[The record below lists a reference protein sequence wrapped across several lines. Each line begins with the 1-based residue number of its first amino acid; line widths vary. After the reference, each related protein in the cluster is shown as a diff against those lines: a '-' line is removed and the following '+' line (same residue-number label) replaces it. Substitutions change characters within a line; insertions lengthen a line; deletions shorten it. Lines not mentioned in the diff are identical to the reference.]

1 MCKLDNFNT
10 IILAYE
16 SLPFLNSLFHYHL
29 FMKKEWGSYRIM
41 LVQNSCKLKI
51 LRWRLHV

>member
-16 SLPFLNSLFHYHL
+16 FLPFLNSLFHYHL

-41 LVQNSCKLKI
+41 LVQNSC
-51 LRWRLHV
+51 